1 MNQSIKLIN
10 DKLDEFRNQVIEYQS
25 YNYNKEKSI
34 QDINNLLSNQTLNE
48 YDKMIQELNEIVYQ
62 SDMNSVSDLVSIYNI
77 VLAKLD
83 KFIEKKNS
91 SSDEYVLKIMNT
103 RLGVKYLGYLLSIII
118 RLNVYI
124 KLLGEYLDLYKAFE
138 LVVGKINDTKIND
151 TKINDTKVGGGI
163 FDTIQSAI
171 TKGVQN
177 ISDIQKIYLA
187 YNKTDEL
194 INTEFFDKIFPK
206 QLEFSYEIKL
216 PSKGKIILSIIRI
229 GDFCSIE
236 LNKTT
241 SLCFKLEKIKDNN
254 NQITYS
260 DCDSSSIYLF
270 NKPSFNFVDI
280 GYNFSII
287 KSQGI
292 QSLTSSSIS
301 ELLISNLKNIINNE
315 EKVLL
320 FNPDKNINFMI
331 RYYGCTSTGITS
343 ITTFTRR
350 QFVIKKSGKDNIIS
364 INNDDLEKIKELI

>member
-1 MNQSIKLIN
+1 MNQSITLIN

-34 QDINNLLSNQTLNE
+34 QDIKNLLSNQTLNE
-48 YDKMIQELNEIVYQ
+48 YDRMIQELNEIVYQ
-62 SDMNSVSDLVSIYNI
+62 TDMNSVSDLVSIYNI

-138 LVVGKINDTKIND
+138 LVVGKINDTK
-151 TKINDTKVGGGI
+151 VGGGI

-206 QLEFSYEIKL
+206 QLQFSYEIKL
-216 PSKGKIILSIIRI
+216 PSKGKIILSIKRI

-287 KSQGI
+287 KSQDI

-315 EKVLL
+315 ENVLL